1 MSKSPRE
8 SGASGSISRTLLQHL
23 LPRVFALFLLT
34 SGSLATAAI
43 DGDIIRS
50 DAPEVHEVVEGDTL
64 WDIADTFLV
73 EPWRWPDLWRV
84 NPEIRNPHLIYP
96 GDRIRLRWVDGQP
109 RLELSRGDA
118 GRTVKL
124 TPERTEK
131 LEPRVRSKPLLDAI
145 PAIDLEA
152 IDPFLSAN
160 RIVSED
166 TLEGA
171 GYVLQGDSGRI
182 LVGAGDRLF
191 ARGVEA
197 GIGDVLAVVRRGDA
211 YVDPDSGDQLGLEA
225 EEIATARVLE
235 RDDEVSTLLVTRSRS
250 EIRIGDRLLPIEQ
263 RSMATTFFPS
273 APDDEVRGR
282 ILSVLDGVTQVGQFS
297 VVAIGLGEQDAI
309 EVGHVARHRP
319 AGAAGPRP
327 DRQRDP
333 AHAIQARRPADGV
346 PYFRSPLLRY
356 RPGIGNAAGRRG
368 RGHQPLIFLRVAG
381 IPRVRTS
388 GRPPGRVL
396 TPWSDSGH

>member
-8 SGASGSISRTLLQHL
+8 SGAFGSFSRTLPRRFL
-23 LPRVFALFLLT
+23 LRLGALFLLT
-34 SGSLATAAI
+34 VGSLATAAI
-43 DGDIIRS
+43 EGDIIRS

-84 NPEIRNPHLIYP
+84 NPEIRDPHLIYP
-96 GDRIRLRWVDGQP
+96 GDRIRLRWVDGEP

-145 PAIDLEA
+145 PTIDLEA

-160 RIVSED
+160 RIVTEA
-166 TLEGA
+166 TLDSA
-171 GYVLQGDSGRI
+171 GYVLEGDSGRI

-191 ARGVEA
+191 ARGIEA
-197 GIGDVLAVVRRGDA
+197 GIGDVLAVVRRGDI
-211 YVDPDSGDQLGLEA
+211 YVDPDTGDQLGLEA

-235 RDDEVSTLLVTRSRS
+235 RDEEIATLLVVRSRS
-250 EIRIGDRLLPIEQ
+250 EIRIGDRLLPMEE

-273 APDDEVRGR
+273 APENEVLGR

-297 VVAIGLGEQDAI
+297 VVAIGLGEQDGI
-309 EVGHVARHRP
+309 EVGHVL
-319 AGAAGPRP
+319 GI
-327 DRQRDP
+327 DRQGPMVRDRIANETLRMP
-333 AHAIQARRPADGV
+333 SRRAGLLMV
-346 PYFRSPLLRY
+346 FRTFDRLSYGIVLESEMPLSVGDEVTN
-356 RPGIGNAAGRRG
+356 P
-368 RGHQPLIFLRVAG
+368 
-381 IPRVRTS
+381 
-388 GRPPGRVL
+388 
-396 TPWSDSGH
+396 